1 MSCVGF
7 LAGTTPLMAC
17 LMTNRQ
23 ALMEMIVMLG
33 PDFTLQDDQGR
44 TALMFAVEVNSSSLS
59 HSRTH
64 MHGCRHE
71 GSQPLNTGHLHLP
84 FMHL

>member
-44 TALMFAVEVNSSSLS
+44 TALMFAVEVNSSTLS
-59 HSRTH
+59 HLHTH
-64 MHGCRHE
+64 MHG
-71 GSQPLNTGHLHLP
+71 
-84 FMHL
+84 

>member
-1 MSCVGF
+1 
-7 LAGTTPLMAC
+7 MAC

-44 TALMFAVEVNSSSLS
+44 TALMFAVEVNSSTLS
-59 HSRTH
+59 HSHTH
-64 MHGCRHE
+64 MHG
-71 GSQPLNTGHLHLP
+71 
-84 FMHL
+84 

>member
-1 MSCVGF
+1 
-7 LAGTTPLMAC
+7 MAC

-44 TALMFAVEVNSSSLS
+44 TALMFAVEAR
-59 HSRTH
+59 HSINPLRQLEPTVHYRCSRVPVTH
-64 MHGCRHE
+64 R
-71 GSQPLNTGHLHLP
+71 PLIPSCSPTV
-84 FMHL
+84 